1 MWIRNSLKVLT
12 IALLLIAS
20 LLGALFAAYVA
31 NGNEYSSARLRQP
44 DWLLIIGIDS
54 RNESDRGLPD
64 ALMLKDLTTGKI
76 QSISRTWKKSLLE
89 PSRSLVEKYLGI
101 ADCEPFC
108 NVQGVYAYSA
118 QSGDIR
124 TDAIQGVENLRNL
137 IEKEYK
143 LASLAVVAFD
153 LQWANSF
160 LMHIGGVQVNV
171 RDEIKKGGK
180 LIDGRLQKFS
190 GTILTGTQTL
200 KGEDLFWYTRSRY
213 GSNNSARMSRQEEL
227 VRALLSQKTTAEL
240 AAAGLQASG
249 MLITDLEI
257 GEVTDLLRV
266 LK

>member
-1 MWIRNSLKVLT
+1 MWIRNSLKLLT
-12 IALLLIAS
+12 IAILLIAI

-31 NGNEYSSARLRQP
+31 KGHEYSSARLRQP

-89 PSRSLVEKYLGI
+89 PSRSLVERYLAI
-101 ADCEPFC
+101 TDCEPFC

-143 LASLAVVAFD
+143 LTSVAVVAFD
-153 LQWANSF
+153 LQWAKSF
-160 LMHIGGVQVNV
+160 LGHIGGVQVNV
-171 RDEIKKGGK
+171 RDVIRKGGR
-180 LIDGRLQKFS
+180 LVDGRLQKFN
-190 GTILTGTQTL
+190 GTILTGTQKL
-200 KGEDLFWYTRSRY
+200 NGDDLFWYSRSRY
-213 GSNNSARMSRQEEL
+213 GSDNPARMGRQEE
-227 VRALLSQKTTAEL
+227 VFRELLSQKTKAEL
-240 AAAGLQASG
+240 IAAGLQASG
-249 MLITDLEI
+249 MLITDL
-257 GEVTDLLRV
+257 DLSELANVLRV